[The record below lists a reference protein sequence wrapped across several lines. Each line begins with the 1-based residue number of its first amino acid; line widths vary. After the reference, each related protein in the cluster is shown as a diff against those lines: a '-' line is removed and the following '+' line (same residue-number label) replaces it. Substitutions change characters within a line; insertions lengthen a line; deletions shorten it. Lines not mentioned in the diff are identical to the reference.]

1 MKISPLNLISTPV
14 AVLNTLG
21 LNLRVGLSSEDPMVV
36 RHPSEAYEAYLSI
49 YSPEGLLIERTHL
62 GDIPPERRRFFDVSS
77 LTRKLVP
84 ELDHLTV
91 VHRIPSRLLTGLSSV
106 EDEIE
111 LEKQPDYSMFR
122 SLVEYSFPGA
132 GNGGV
137 IYETPPRLNARGS
150 DRGPSNT
157 FTFTCQ
163 VVLSEVINSYLVLI
177 NYSENPDY
185 SAMATYN
192 YALHSVSGDT
202 VWSDSVTVGPFG
214 VTVLD
219 LARIIPESLVSA
231 EKDPQDGLSTFGFVG
246 YCDDAALLVLVV
258 NSTPSLGA
266 VALEHTHPPQG
277 YLLPWYPGYRDV
289 AKADARKS
297 WKSIMDAGRRPS

>member
-1 MKISPLNLISTPV
+1 MRH
-14 AVLNTLG
+14 A
-21 LNLRVGLSSEDPMVV
+21 SEP
-36 RHPSEAYEAYLSI
+36 YEAYLSI
-49 YSPEGLLIERTHL
+49 YSPEGLLIERAHL
-62 GDIPPERRRFFDVSS
+62 GDIQPERRKFFDVST

-84 ELDHLTV
+84 ELDHLAV
-91 VHRIPSRLLTGLSSV
+91 VHRIPSRLLTDVSSV

-111 LEKQPDYSMFR
+111 LPELPDYSMFR
-122 SLVEYSFPGA
+122 ALVEYSFPGA

-150 DRGPSNT
+150 GRGPSNT

-163 VVLSEVINSYLVLI
+163 VVLSEVINSHVVLI

-185 SAMATYN
+185 SAIASYN
-192 YALHSVSGDT
+192 YALHSLSGET
-202 VWSDSVTVGPFG
+202 VWSDSVTIGPFG
-214 VTVLD
+214 VAVLD
-219 LARIIPESLVSA
+219 LAQIIPEPLVSA
-231 EKDPQDGLSTFGFVG
+231 ERDPRDGLSTFGFVG

-277 YLLPWYPGYRDV
+277 YLLPWDPGYRDT
-289 AKADARKS
+289 AKTDARKS
-297 WKSIMDAGRRPS
+297 WKSIMDAGRR